1 MNFFLIQVLNQYEIN
16 KAKIGALVFDT
27 TSLNTGHKNGIVVRL
42 EREFGRSLL
51 QLECRHHI
59 LELVCGAA
67 CSLIYGQTTGPKEEF
82 FKKLKNNWNEFELDD
97 YAHIEIPHHQR
108 ELTRHTKEMITFLQE
123 WIKKS
128 TKQSLRHDY
137 LDLGT
142 FTLLFL
148 GGTIPKNLRNVTIK
162 SPGAYHHARWMSKV
176 LYTLK
181 IALLKKQLG
190 KYYKSEHLEDIYNL
204 AIFLSLF
211 YTKAW
216 LTCTDAANSPSNDL
230 ELMKKLLKAEASI
243 EKNPNSWPAKFL
255 SLVKLARE
263 KLEKHLG
270 YLSER
275 LVPLALFSDRVPSSE
290 KKK

>member
-1 MNFFLIQVLNQYEIN
+1 M
-16 KAKIGALVFDT
+16 KD
-27 TSLNTGHKNGIVVRL
+27 
-42 EREFGRSLL
+42 
-51 QLECRHHI
+51 
-59 LELVCGAA
+59 
-67 CSLIYGQTTGPKEEF
+67 
-82 FKKLKNNWNEFELDD
+82 NWNELELDD
-97 YAHIEIPHHQR
+97 YAHIEILHHQR
-108 ELTRHTKEMITFLQE
+108 ELTRHTKEMINFLQE

-137 LDLGT
+137 LELGT
-142 FTLLFL
+142 LTLLFL

-243 EKNPNSWPAKFL
+243 EKKSELMACKMSVACKTGSRKARETFGL
-255 SLVKLARE
+255 SLLR
-263 KLEKHLG
+263 
-270 YLSER
+270 
-275 LVPLALFSDRVPSSE
+275 D
-290 KKK
+290 